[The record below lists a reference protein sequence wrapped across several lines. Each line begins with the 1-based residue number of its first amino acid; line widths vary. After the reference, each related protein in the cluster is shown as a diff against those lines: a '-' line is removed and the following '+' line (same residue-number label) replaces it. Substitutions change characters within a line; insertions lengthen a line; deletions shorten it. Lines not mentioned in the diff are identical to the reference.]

1 MEKTT
6 KIIGAHFQRPDAY
19 GSISMPVYNAVAF
32 EFNNAEEME
41 KAFTGRSD
49 SPDYSR
55 VTNPTVT
62 FFENQI
68 KMLTGVS
75 AVTAVNSGMAAIC
88 GIAMATAAAGTSV
101 VTSKHVFGNTY
112 LLFNHTLKRF
122 GVDTC
127 LLDLTN
133 ISEVEAQWP
142 ADACCIFLESVT
154 NPQLEVADIRELGRV
169 AHSHG
174 VPLIVDSTIL
184 PFTNY
189 DGKALGIDFEIVS
202 STKYVSGGATSVGGL
217 IIDYGNFPEISR
229 RIKSDILFNLGAYMT
244 PHAAYMQTLGL
255 ETMELRYARQ
265 ESSALEIALALQELP
280 EVTVV
285 NYLGLPDNPYH
296 AIAEELYHS
305 FGAVLTIELA
315 DEEACKR
322 FIDRLKLV
330 RRATNLFD
338 NKSLAIH
345 PYSTIFGT
353 IAVEERD
360 KMDVKPTII
369 RLSVG
374 LEDPVDL
381 IEDLR
386 QAIQGE

>member
-1 MEKTT
+1 MEKIT
-6 KIIGAHFQRPDAY
+6 KIIGARFQRPDAY

-32 EFNNAEEME
+32 EFENSDEME
-41 KAFTGRSD
+41 KAFTGQSD

-68 KMLTGVS
+68 KMLTGAS
-75 AVTAVNSGMAAIC
+75 AVLAVNSGMAAIC

-112 LLFNHTLKRF
+112 LLFNRTLRRF
-122 GVDTC
+122 GVETC
-127 LLDLTN
+127 LLDLTD
-133 ISEVEAQWP
+133 IKEVEEKWP
-142 ADACCIFLESVT
+142 DNACCIFLESVT
-154 NPQLEVADIRELGRV
+154 NPQLEVADIRELARV

-217 IIDYGNFPEISR
+217 IIDYGHFPEIST

-265 ESSALEIALALQELP
+265 ESSALELALALRELP
-280 EVTVV
+280 EVVAV
-285 NYLGLPDNPYH
+285 NYLGLSDNPFH
-296 AIAEELYHS
+296 KTADELYHS
-305 FGAVLTIELA
+305 YGAVLTIELA

-322 FIDRLKLV
+322 FINRLKLV

-338 NKSLAIH
+338 NKTLAIH

-353 IAVEERD
+353 IDVAERVQ
-360 KMDVKPTII
+360 MDIKPTVI

-374 LEDPVDL
+374 LEDPQDL
-381 IEDLR
+381 FEDLR